1 MATSHRDLQED
12 PVHPDLYLKIYQQQE
27 RELEQRLMH
36 RLAAQGRSAGIRS
49 RLHLPGTHRPHR
61 RATNS

>member
-27 RELEQRLMH
+27 RELEQRLMQ
-36 RLAAQGRSAGIRS
+36 RLAAQGRPTGTRS
-49 RLHLPGTHRPHR
+49 RIHLPRPHR
-61 RATNS
+61 RTTHS